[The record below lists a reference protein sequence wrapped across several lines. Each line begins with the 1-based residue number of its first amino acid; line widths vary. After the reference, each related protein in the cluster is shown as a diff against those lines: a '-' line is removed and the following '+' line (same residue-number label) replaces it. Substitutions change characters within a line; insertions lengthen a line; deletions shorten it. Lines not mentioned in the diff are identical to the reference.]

1 MFIDTSDALNLMAFD
16 AATGDIRWQF
26 FTGGWTWAQPM
37 IDDNTVYI
45 GAISAFPYYFEGID
59 LERGFFAVDATTGQQ
74 KWCVDLPAV
83 KGYVTGGLICDI
95 CRSTR
100 CCLCGQSR
108 WHDSRHQAIVRISP
122 ARWPVRVCIG

>member
-1 MFIDTSDALNLMAFD
+1 VFIDTSDALNLMAFD
-16 AATGDIRWQF
+16 AATRDIRWQF

-83 KGYVTGGLICDI
+83 KGYVTEGAFATSAVARGVVYVASLDGTI
-95 CRSTR
+95 
-100 CCLCGQSR
+100 
-108 WHDSRHQAIVRISP
+108 HAIRQ
-122 ARWPVRVCIG
+122 